1 MSPFLKVFLIASAL
15 EIAVSFPQDSPP
27 SLPFLPEII
36 DDFSGEKLPEQ
47 PLLKS
52 VNENTCQIESST
64 FDSCILSKFREIL
77 PKLTVGVQEYNMPI
91 ADPYF
96 YRKGIFRYAN
106 DGVQGGVLVR
116 NMNIRGIADSRINSI
131 RSNFK
136 NINNFE
142 VQVDGF
148 LPRLIADGGF
158 KADVKFGGLRLV
170 PKGVFNVTVTNVK
183 AIIKTTGSLMQ
194 TPHGQRLQLKTLDAD
209 VDVGNAKIT
218 ANGIF
223 SDRNLNTMIL
233 NLINENMPEITRT
246 GIPATK
252 AQWAPIVIQHINSF
266 FANVPIDQ
274 IILQA

>member
-1 MSPFLKVFLIASAL
+1 MVNLYRFPHKSYEYDCLISAEL
-15 EIAVSFPQDSPP
+15 
-27 SLPFLPEII
+27 L

-52 VNENTCQIESST
+52 ANDNACQVGTTT

-77 PKLTVGVQEYNMPI
+77 PKLTVGIPDYSMPVV
-91 ADPYF
+91 DPYF

-131 RSNFK
+131 RTNFQ

-170 PKGVFNVTVTNVK
+170 PKGVFNITVTNVK
-183 AIIKTTGSLMQ
+183 ASIKTTGSITQ

-209 VDVGNAKIT
+209 IDVGNAKIT

-223 SDRNLNTMIL
+223 SDRNLS
-233 NLINENMPEITRT
+233 EFFS
-246 GIPATK
+246 IPK
-252 AQWAPIVIQHINSF
+252 
-266 FANVPIDQ
+266 
-274 IILQA
+274 

>member
-1 MSPFLKVFLIASAL
+1 M
-15 EIAVSFPQDSPP
+15 AV
-27 SLPFLPEII
+27 
-36 DDFSGEKLPEQ
+36 
-47 PLLKS
+47 
-52 VNENTCQIESST
+52 V
-64 FDSCILSKFREIL
+64 
-77 PKLTVGVQEYNMPI
+77 
-91 ADPYF
+91 DPYF

-131 RSNFK
+131 RTNFK
-136 NINNFE
+136 DINNFE

-183 AIIKTTGSLMQ
+183 AAIKTTGSIMQ

-209 VDVGNAKIT
+209 IDVGNAKIA

-223 SDRNLNTMIL
+223 SDRNLSKLLVVYYM
-233 NLINENMPEITRT
+233 
-246 GIPATK
+246 
-252 AQWAPIVIQHINSF
+252 SS
-266 FANVPIDQ
+266 
-274 IILQA
+274 